1 MNYAELP
8 PTNYAK
14 DSGIRGLKQ
23 IATQTKQYP
32 YAQRKEIVE
41 RYFLKFV
48 ARMNKLTYNPDKGIW
63 FYKNEPLTVEEQ
75 SSIERGLMEI
85 IAEEF

>member
-14 DSGIRGLKQ
+14 DAGIRGLKQ
-23 IATQTKQYP
+23 IALQVRDHHTHE
-32 YAQRKEIVE
+32 ARVEIVK
-41 RYFLKFV
+41 RYLAKFV
-48 ARMNKLTYNPDKGIW
+48 ARMNKLIN
-63 FYKNEPLTVEEQ
+63 PLTVEEQ
-75 SSIERGLMEI
+75 SSIERELMEI